1 VRKFSCSVKGDKS
14 GREYPYYA
22 ETASKARYRMLL
34 SLWEAFGRKS
44 FTFKDVPVRVAERL
58 QCTGTKTSL

>member
-1 VRKFSCSVKGDKS
+1 MRKFLCSINGDES
-14 GREYPYYA
+14 GSEYLYYT

-34 SLWEAFGRKS
+34 SLWEAFGRES
-44 FTFKDVPVRVAERL
+44 FTFKDVRVRVAERL